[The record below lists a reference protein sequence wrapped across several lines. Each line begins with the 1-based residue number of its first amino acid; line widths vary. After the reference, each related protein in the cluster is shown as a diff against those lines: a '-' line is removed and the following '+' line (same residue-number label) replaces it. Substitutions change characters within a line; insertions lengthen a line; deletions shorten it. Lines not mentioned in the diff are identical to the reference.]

1 MSKVRQEFLNFYH
14 NHEGI
19 ALKKV
24 KAGPDLLYFNN
35 YSEIIPESDIM
46 LFQINDADRVAVVVI

>member
-46 LFQINDADRVAVVVI
+46 LLVLVI